1 MQMSPGRP
9 RTGFTPP
16 PVPASRPKQSRLWAF
31 VLIIVL
37 VAFAYYLFDRWGRVA
52 AFGLVVIDERS
63 ISAERDGLI
72 DRMSV
77 AELKTYAAGR
87 PAFATVDTEV
97 LDEIEALEIELKI
110 IQSRIEEKAMDA
122 KIADTQELW
131 SRDERLYWLRGEMD
145 EAEADMQRI
154 KAEYADAIAQIP
166 AKEFNF
172 QRIAGLAKD
181 GMASPQELQDA
192 IADYESVKGIA
203 EELRGAIKARRLQLH
218 SLAQSIERPEP
229 ERVDVATAIG
239 PLCTE
244 AELQRARLLQLRERA
259 KARIIEMPISATVT
273 RIHRNPGEYVK
284 AGDPVLTVIEPD
296 TKRIVA
302 YFPKEQVDNI
312 YIGQPVTIRTA
323 YTPELK
329 GTIAFKTDKM
339 AAAPASVARK
349 HPQDTPLWPVDIEL
363 DESGRKLLVSGS
375 LIRVYPQDRQKS
387 IFDRTRQ
394 SVPPE
399 DLPQEQEAQ
408 DNE

>member
-9 RTGFTPP
+9 RTGFAPP

-31 VLIIVL
+31 VLVIVL

-63 ISAERDGLI
+63 VNAERDGLI

-77 AELKTYAAGR
+77 AEFNAYPAGQ

-97 LDEIEALEIELKI
+97 LDEIEALEVDLKI
-110 IQSRIEEKAMDA
+110 TQSRIEEKAMDL
-122 KIADTQELW
+122 KIADSQELW
-131 SRDERLYWLRGEMD
+131 SRDERLYWLRSEMD

-192 IADYESVKGIA
+192 IADYESVKGRA
-203 EELRGAIKARRLQLH
+203 KELRAAITARRLQMQT
-218 SLAQSIERPEP
+218 LAQSIQRPEP
-229 ERVDVATAIG
+229 ERVDVAKAVG
-239 PLCTE
+239 PLYTE
-244 AELQRARLLQLRERA
+244 AELQRTRLEQLKERA
-259 KARIIEMPISATVT
+259 AARVIEMPIAATVT
-273 RIHRNPGEYVK
+273 KVHKNPGEYVK
-284 AGDPVLTVIEPD
+284 AGDSVLTVIEPD

-302 YFPKEQVDNI
+302 YFPKEQADNI

-329 GTIAFKTDKM
+329 GTIVRKTDKM
-339 AAAPASVARK
+339 IAAPPPVARK
-349 HPQDTPLWPVDIEL
+349 HPQDTPLWPVDVEL
-363 DESGRKLLVSGS
+363 DELGRKLLVTGS

-394 SVPPE
+394 SVPLE
-399 DLPQEQEAQ
+399 DLPQEQEGVRQ
-408 DNE
+408 